1 MKVFADLFFKNMV
14 SKTAGKVYG
23 KRGPSGIREHKV
35 LSMEEVV
42 FDACFVDKLDLSIA
56 FYKNK
61 IGGVYARK

>member
-1 MKVFADLFFKNMV
+1 MKAFADLFFKNMV

-56 FYKNK
+56 FYKKLN
-61 IGGVYARK
+61 RRSLCT

>member
-1 MKVFADLFFKNMV
+1 MKAFTDLFLKNMV

-42 FDACFVDKLDLSIA
+42 FDACFVDNISIPGQCR
-56 FYKNK
+56 FQ
-61 IGGVYARK
+61 R